1 MAVIDSFDK
10 IVTTTKRN
18 NIYYGATKS
27 RQMASFL
34 EEVRVDLGTIYDEV
48 NLMNSAIDILASG
61 YLQASGS
68 IEVSGCLFNISDL
81 KSKLSHLEDQVN
93 RRIYIQSEQNAVFE

>member
-18 NIYYGATKS
+18 NIYYGPTKA
-27 RQMASFL
+27 RNMASYL
-34 EEVRVDLGTIYDEV
+34 EEISVDLSTIYNEV
-48 NLMNSAIDILASG
+48 NLLNNAIDTLASG
-61 YLQASGS
+61 YLQPSGS
-68 IEVSGCLFNISDL
+68 IAVSGCLFNIHDL

-93 RRIYIQSEQNAVFE
+93 RRIYIQGEQDAVIN

>member
-1 MAVIDSFDK
+1 MAVLDSFDK

-18 NIYYGATKS
+18 NIYYGPTKS

-34 EEVRVDLGTIYDEV
+34 GEVSVDLGTIYDEV
-48 NLMNSAIDILASG
+48 NLLNDAVDILASG
-61 YLQASGS
+61 YLQPSGS
-68 IEVSGCLFNISDL
+68 ISVSGCLFNIHDL

-93 RRIYIQSEQNAVFE
+93 RRIYIQSEQDAVFE